1 MKKSTAEKILALL
14 EKGWKAKEIA
24 EKLNVSTAYVYVTK
38 SKANKSATKIFNEY
52 MEMAPPKAGKADKEV
67 KSEGAAPPV
76 EPAKPADMVNHP
88 PHYTVGGIETLDF
101 IEAKGLGYNLG
112 NVVKYIAR
120 AYWKGDELQDL
131 QKARFYLD
139 RQISNLSK

>member
-24 EKLNVSTAYVYVTK
+24 EELNVSPAYVYVTK
-38 SKANKSATKIFNEY
+38 SKASKVDK
-52 MEMAPPKAGKADKEV
+52 KAK
-67 KSEGAAPPV
+67 KSEEAAPPV

-88 PHYTVGGIETLDF
+88 PHYTTGGIETIDF

-131 QKARFYLD
+131 QKAEFYLK
-139 RQISNLSK
+139 REIAKLSK

>member
-24 EKLNVSTAYVYVTK
+24 EKLNVSSAYVYVTK
-38 SKANKSATKIFNEY
+38 SKAGKKPVKEKSVE
-52 MEMAPPKAGKADKEV
+52 
-67 KSEGAAPPV
+67 AAPPA
-76 EPAKPADMVNHP
+76 EPAKPVDMVNHP
-88 PHYTVGGIETLDF
+88 PHYTTGGIETIDF

-131 QKARFYLD
+131 QKAEFYLK
-139 RQISNLSK
+139 REIAKLSK